1 MTPTTRPTLLTD
13 RPAIAHILETIPG
26 FNEEDAAIALELLDI
41 YLGQPAQKD
50 YLFSTALDE
59 QDQVVGFL
67 CWGPTP
73 LTLGTFDLY
82 WIAIDPGRFGRGVGK
97 QLLDEFEAATRARA
111 GRLIVIETS
120 SAPNYAQARRFY
132 LKHGY
137 TLAETLR
144 DFYQPGEDRLTYTKY
159 LQG

>member
-1 MTPTTRPTLLTD
+1 MDTIRLTTPDD
-13 RPAIAHILETIPG
+13 RPALASILDSIPG

-41 YLGQPAQKD
+41 YLNQPAQKD
-50 YLFSTALDE
+50 YVFFTALDQE
-59 QDQVVGFL
+59 GQVSGFL

-82 WIAIDPGRFGRGVGK
+82 WIVVAPRSFGKGVGK
-97 QLLDEFEAATRARA
+97 LLLDRFEGAVRELG

-120 SAPNYAQARRFY
+120 SAPGYSQARRFY
-132 LKHGY
+132 LKHNY
-137 TLAETLR
+137 QLAETLR

-159 LQG
+159 LTD